1 MSTTLDQQRALER
14 YARQHER
21 ELRFLR
27 HSPREERWIPFA
39 DDRERA
45 EFRDAVIGTV
55 ALIAFVGILIALPA
69 LMGVQ

>member
-1 MSTTLDQQRALER
+1 MSTTIRDQQALER

-39 DDRERA
+39 DDRNRVRI
-45 EFRDAVIGTV
+45 RDAAIGLV
-55 ALIAFVGILIALPA
+55 AFIAFIGAVIVLSGGA
-69 LMGVQ
+69 Q

>member
-1 MSTTLDQQRALER
+1 MSATLDQQRALER

-39 DDRERA
+39 DDARGPA
-45 EFRDAVIGTV
+45 KVKDAAIGLV
-55 ALIAFVGILIALPA
+55 AFVAFI
-69 LMGVQ
+69 GVVIVLSGGAQ